1 MEEPVSAGREQY
13 RTKTGRVLAEGE
25 LDALVAEAE
34 RGYDVS
40 AARDREHVVQVNRGD
55 LAALREWLRSP
66 NGAFTPRCAPRLT
79 FEACAGGVLVRSKPY
94 RAASSSERS

>member
-1 MEEPVSAGREQY
+1 MERP
-13 RTKTGRVLAEGE
+13 
-25 LDALVAEAE
+25 
-34 RGYDVS
+34 
-40 AARDREHVVQVNRGD
+40 DREHVVQVNRGD

-94 RAASSSERS
+94 QATGRS